1 MLLHRLLTH
10 QVEALALTSLPVSK
24 DVCVVRLAAL
34 QVAAIQDPFL
44 GRVGGCFAH
53 RLLTR
58 FAQIALSD
66 LGGADDHTLLT
77 PTLRAKNVDGDWDLD
92 CRMNQRRLR
101 HVKLLF

>member
-10 QVEALALTSLPVSK
+10 QVEALAPTSLPVSK

-53 RLLTR
+53 RLLTLSPR
-58 FAQIALSD
+58 SLFLTENALM
-66 LGGADDHTLLT
+66 LTLCSHL
-77 PTLRAKNVDGDWDLD
+77 LYRQ
-92 CRMNQRRLR
+92 RMLMATGILSI
-101 HVKLLF
+101 V